1 MVEFEEIE
9 FFQGNR
15 KETPKN
21 KILVTKS
28 KNNYNAVT
36 VNAHISR
43 QLSEKGLDKVRVM
56 RKKNTGDI
64 MLLFNKENG
73 LSFTLRG
80 MKTISIHCKPFVD
93 FLFDE
98 FNPCSIK
105 SRFYINIS
113 DNKSKRDDIMTFILQ
128 K

>member
-1 MVEFEEIE
+1 MAEFEEIE
-9 FFQGNR
+9 FSQGNR

-21 KILVTKS
+21 KILVAKS
-28 KNNYNAVT
+28 KNNYNAITINSHVST
-36 VNAHISR
+36 

-56 RKKNTGDI
+56 RKKETGDV
-64 MLLFNKENG
+64 MLLFNKEKG
-73 LSFTLRG
+73 LSLRLRG
-80 MKTISIHCKPFVD
+80 RKTITIHCKQFVD

-98 FNPCSIK
+98 FNPYSIK

-113 DNKSKRDDIMTFILQ
+113 DNMSKRDDIMTFILR

>member
-1 MVEFEEIE
+1 MEEFEEIE
-9 FFQGNR
+9 FFQGNK

-36 VNAHISR
+36 INSHISR
-43 QLSEKGLDKVRVM
+43 QLSKRGLDKVRVM
-56 RKKNTGDI
+56 RKKETGDI

-73 LSFTLRG
+73 LSFTLKG
-80 MKTISIHCKPFVD
+80 MRTIAIHCKGFVD
-93 FLFDE
+93 FLFNE
-98 FNPCSIK
+98 FNPCSIE

-113 DNKSKRDDIMTFILQ
+113 DNMSKRDDIMTFIL
-128 K
+128 KK

>member
-1 MVEFEEIE
+1 MAEFKEIE

-15 KETPKN
+15 KKTPKN
-21 KILVTKS
+21 KILVAKS
-28 KNNYNAVT
+28 KNNYNAITINSYVST
-36 VNAHISR
+36 
-43 QLSEKGLDKVRVM
+43 QLSERGLDKVRVM
-56 RKKNTGDI
+56 RKKETGDI
-64 MLLFNKENG
+64 MFLFNKEKG
-73 LSFTLRG
+73 LPLRLRG
-80 MKTISIHCKPFVD
+80 RNTITIHCKQFVD

-113 DNKSKRDDIMTFILQ
+113 DNMSKRDDIMTFILR